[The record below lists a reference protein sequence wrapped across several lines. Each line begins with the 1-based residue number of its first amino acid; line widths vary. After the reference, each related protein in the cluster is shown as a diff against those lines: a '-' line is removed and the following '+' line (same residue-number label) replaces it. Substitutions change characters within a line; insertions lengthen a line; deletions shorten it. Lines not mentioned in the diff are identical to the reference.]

1 VAALNEEMLN
11 GVNKYVTEHLEAF
24 LSSKVL
30 QPISPRGMIAL
41 SQSLVTFTAWMGES
55 RKKEA
60 IAQAFNTT
68 ILDRA
73 TAQDR
78 VVLKG
83 IVDRVF
89 V

>member
-1 VAALNEEMLN
+1 
-11 GVNKYVTEHLEAF
+11 
-24 LSSKVL
+24 
-30 QPISPRGMIAL
+30 
-41 SQSLVTFTAWMGES
+41 VTFTAWMGES